1 MHKYFKE
8 LRTLLIR
15 NYVPL
20 STIRKTIAELRDHA
34 EELIQSYK
42 DEGHPREIAENLAIE
57 KLGRKEI
64 IVERLIAENRNCH
77 FAGRHPIFN
86 FLILPFALMT
96 LIPPIIMVLS
106 LFISLGL
113 ILSRGPISPIVLG
126 FTGIEYFCIYGLFLL
141 ITIRVC
147 FLILNNF
154 RGIRWVLYSIS
165 IMALNGF
172 FFYWKT
178 SLVLPSDT
186 ESGSGQYG
194 IFNYGYYLIINKF
207 YSIGPI
213 SADFSPNF
221 SPNLYMGMTPF
232 IIFII
237 FALWYQLQARKMLET
252 D

>member
-42 DEGHPREIAENLAIE
+42 NEGHPREIAENLAIE
-57 KLGRKEI
+57 KLGEKEI
-64 IVERLIAENRNCH
+64 IVERLIAENRNSH

-86 FLILPFALMT
+86 FLILPFALMM
-96 LIPPIIMVLS
+96 LIPPLILIPSM
-106 LFISLGL
+106 FISLGW
-113 ILSRGPISPIVLG
+113 IFSGGPLEAIVIG
-126 FTGIEYFCIYGLFLL
+126 FTAIENFCIYGLFVL

-154 RGIRWVLYSIS
+154 RGIRWILYSTS
-165 IMALNGF
+165 ILALNGF
-172 FFYWKT
+172 FFYWT
-178 SLVLPSDT
+178 SLLVLPADT
-186 ESGSGQYG
+186 DSGSGRYG
-194 IFNYGYYLIINKF
+194 LFFELAKIIF
-207 YSIGPI
+207 P
-213 SADFSPNF
+213 APNNPDHLLHPEF
-221 SPNLYMGMTPF
+221 SPNLYMGILPF
-232 IIFII
+232 IIFIF

>member
-20 STIRKTIAELRDHA
+20 RTIRKTIAELSDHA

-64 IVERLIAENRNCH
+64 IVERLIAENRNSH

-86 FLILPFALMT
+86 FLILPFALMM
-96 LIPPIIMVLS
+96 LIPP
-106 LFISLGL
+106 L
-113 ILSRGPISPIVLG
+113 ILIPSMFIGLGWIFSGGPLEAIVIG
-126 FTGIEYFCIYGLFLL
+126 FTAIENFCIYGLFVL

-154 RGIRWVLYSIS
+154 RGIRWILYSTS
-165 IMALNGF
+165 ILALNGF
-172 FFYWKT
+172 FFYWT
-178 SLVLPSDT
+178 SLLVLPADT
-186 ESGSGQYG
+186 DSGSGR
-194 IFNYGYYLIINKF
+194 
-207 YSIGPI
+207 
-213 SADFSPNF
+213 
-221 SPNLYMGMTPF
+221 
-232 IIFII
+232 
-237 FALWYQLQARKMLET
+237 W
-252 D
+252 